1 MAWTNRMESNT
12 ATFPTY
18 AAVTS
23 RSYHPGTVNALLMDG
38 SARPVT
44 STVEL
49 QVWQALATRSGGEC
63 VGTIP

>member
-1 MAWTNRMESNT
+1 MESNT